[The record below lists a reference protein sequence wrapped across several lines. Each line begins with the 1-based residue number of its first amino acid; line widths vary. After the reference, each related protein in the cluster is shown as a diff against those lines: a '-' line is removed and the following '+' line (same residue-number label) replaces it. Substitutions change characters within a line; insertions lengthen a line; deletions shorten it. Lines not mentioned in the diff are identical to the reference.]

1 MGHYCFFLGVFS
13 MVQVQTQLLLLKFTN
28 IDPLEYSSWFKFKP
42 NFHYSNSQIYEN
54 RLLTTVRFLK
64 KSFPFLQKK
73 LIPQGF
79 IRNAKA

>member
-1 MGHYCFFLGVFS
+1 

-64 KSFPFLQKK
+64 NLFPFCKKSSFPKALLEMQK
-73 LIPQGF
+73 PD
-79 IRNAKA
+79 